1 MERIETMADTIA
13 LWNEQMKIDAIRRYS
28 IQQGWSVIDL
38 FNDGD
43 LLELLSEFKMDY
55 VGVLKRI
62 QGMQVVEGATQYR
75 GI

>member
-1 MERIETMADTIA
+1 MERIETMTDTIT

-55 VGVLKRI
+55 VSVLKRI
-62 QGMQVVEGATQYR
+62 QGMQVVEDATQS
-75 GI
+75 I

>member
-1 MERIETMADTIA
+1 MERIETMADTLS

-62 QGMQVVEGATQYR
+62 QGMQVVEDATQS
-75 GI
+75 I

>member
-1 MERIETMADTIA
+1 MQTLQDTISI
-13 LWNEQMKIDAIRRYS
+13 WDEQMKIDAIRKYS

-55 VGVLKRI
+55 VSVLKRI
-62 QGMQVVEGATQYR
+62 QGMQVVEDATQSN
-75 GI
+75 

>member
-13 LWNEQMKIDAIRRYS
+13 LWNEQMRIDAIRRYS

-55 VGVLKRI
+55 VKVLKRI
-62 QGMQVVEGATQYR
+62 QGMQVVEDTIQSD
-75 GI
+75 

>member
-1 MERIETMADTIA
+1 LETLQDTIVI
-13 LWNEQMKIDAIRRYS
+13 WNEQMKIDAIRRYS

-62 QGMQVVEGATQYR
+62 QGMQVVEDATQS
-75 GI
+75 I

>member
-1 MERIETMADTIA
+1 LETLQDTIA
-13 LWNEQMKIDAIRRYS
+13 LWDEQMKIDAIRRYS

-62 QGMQVVEGATQYR
+62 QGMQVVEDATQS
-75 GI
+75 I

>member
-1 MERIETMADTIA
+1 LETLQDTIA
-13 LWNEQMKIDAIRRYS
+13 IWNEQMKIDAIRRYS

-62 QGMQVVEGATQYR
+62 QGMQVVEDATQS
-75 GI
+75 I

>member
-1 MERIETMADTIA
+1 MQTLQDTITI
-13 LWNEQMKIDAIRRYS
+13 WNEQMKIDAIRRYS

-62 QGMQVVEGATQYR
+62 QGMQVVEDATQS
-75 GI
+75 I

>member
-1 MERIETMADTIA
+1 MERIETLQDTLTI
-13 LWNEQMKIDAIRRYS
+13 WNEQMKIDAIRRYS

-62 QGMQVVEGATQYR
+62 QGMQVVEDATQS
-75 GI
+75 I

>member
-13 LWNEQMKIDAIRRYS
+13 LWNEQMRIDAIRRYS

-55 VGVLKRI
+55 VKVLKRI
-62 QGMQVVEGATQYR
+62 QGMQVVEDTIQSDC
-75 GI
+75 

>member
-1 MERIETMADTIA
+1 METMQDTITM
-13 LWNEQMKIDAIRRYS
+13 WNEQMKIDAIRRYS

-62 QGMQVVEGATQYR
+62 QGMQVVEDATQS
-75 GI
+75 I

>member
-1 MERIETMADTIA
+1 
-13 LWNEQMKIDAIRRYS
+13 MKIDAIRRYS

-62 QGMQVVEGATQYR
+62 QGMQVVEDATQS
-75 GI
+75 I

>member
-55 VGVLKRI
+55 VKVLQRI
-62 QGMQVVEGATQYR
+62 QGMQVVEDAHQS
-75 GI
+75 I

>member
-1 MERIETMADTIA
+1 MERIETLQDTIA
-13 LWNEQMKIDAIRRYS
+13 LWDEQMRVDAIRRYS

-62 QGMQVVEGATQYR
+62 QGMQVVEDATQS
-75 GI
+75 I

>member
-55 VGVLKRI
+55 VKVLQRI
-62 QGMQVVEGATQYR
+62 QGMQVVEDTTQS
-75 GI
+75 I

>member
-1 MERIETMADTIA
+1 MLRIETMADTIS

-62 QGMQVVEGATQYR
+62 QGMQVVKGATQYR

>member
-1 MERIETMADTIA
+1 METLQDTIVI
-13 LWNEQMKIDAIRRYS
+13 WNEQMKIDAIRRYS

-62 QGMQVVEGATQYR
+62 QGMQVVEDATQS
-75 GI
+75 I